1 MHKFLMAAIISVA
14 AIAGMAFSGESNTT
28 QKQNAQYWY
37 ELIPNGDPDNYLD
50 YQRVSSQPCNGS
62 SSNVC
67 GVFAEQYSPSDIEHP
82 DLLQVTTTVFK
93 P

>member
-1 MHKFLMAAIISVA
+1 MRKILMAAMIMVA
-14 AIAGMAFSGESNTT
+14 AVTGMAFSDESNNT
-28 QKQNAQYWY
+28 QKSNAQYWY

-50 YQRVSSQPCNGS
+50 YQRVSSQPCSGS

-82 DLLQVTTTVFK
+82 NLDIVTTTVFK